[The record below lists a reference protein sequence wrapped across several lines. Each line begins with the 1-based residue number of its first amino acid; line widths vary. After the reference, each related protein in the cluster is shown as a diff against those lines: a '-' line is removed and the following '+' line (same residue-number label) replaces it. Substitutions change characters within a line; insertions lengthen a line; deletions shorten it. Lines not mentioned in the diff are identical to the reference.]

1 MIQTKKVYALKNAK
15 GEDVAYITSDNNY
28 IVFRNI
34 FQLDFYIFRV
44 YPAIIWQDIP
54 DLLNIIYCFANY
66 LAFEAITLS

>member
-44 YPAIIWQDIP
+44 YPANLRRIFPI
-54 DLLNIIYCFANY
+54 
-66 LAFEAITLS
+66 